1 MWSSH
6 RSTIVIVIISSSI
19 CGINISRS
27 SSSIPVEKS
36 PQWTERHR
44 GHHRSAVH
52 IINIQRGFHTT
63 DHSLQLRPVWLR
75 AWSVLLDGCP
85 SLRHPL
91 RWGAFYYV
99 HLKDGVK
106 GQREISWAAGPAD
119 PGALLSRHSETR
131 REVYAAKYCHV
142 RGDVWGHLCWTAVL
156 LSHSWRQF
164 SSCLVGQEQQQTLGI
179 IIILLLLVVDVILS
193 YSSNLNVKKT
203 PLQLIT

>member
-6 RSTIVIVIISSSI
+6 CSTIVIVIISSSI

-91 RWGAFYYV
+91 LVRSLLLCPYEGRGERSEGDQ
-99 HLKDGVK
+99 LSS
-106 GQREISWAAGPAD
+106 RSSWPWSSAEPTLGD
-119 PGALLSRHSETR
+119 ETWSLRRQILSRPWRCVGTSVVDCCPSESQLETVLIMSR
-131 REVYAAKYCHV
+131 RTGATTDTWDYYYP
-142 RGDVWGHLCWTAVL
+142 
-156 LSHSWRQF
+156 
-164 SSCLVGQEQQQTLGI
+164 I
-179 IIILLLLVVDVILS
+179 II
-193 YSSNLNVKKT
+193 SSRCHFKL
-203 PLQLIT
+203 